1 MFLLAVFLLLIFSV
15 FWRIIIT
22 NLFHCLWMVRNY
34 VKNPKIEYD
43 DREIQHDLQ
52 CVNNDAS
59 MQVQLG
65 LSIVEICVYRSTF

>member
-1 MFLLAVFLLLIFSV
+1 
-15 FWRIIIT
+15 
-22 NLFHCLWMVRNY
+22 MVRNY

-43 DREIQHDLQ
+43 DREIQHDLP